1 MVNVTE
7 GELKDAEWWLGYWKR
22 NTEWLIT
29 RMEQMMAG
37 EDVSGMVNATIPFLK
52 RELGGL
58 YGHR

>member
-1 MVNVTE
+1 MVKVTE

-37 EDVSGMVNATIPFLK
+37 EDVSGTVNATIPVLK

-58 YGHR
+58 HGHQ